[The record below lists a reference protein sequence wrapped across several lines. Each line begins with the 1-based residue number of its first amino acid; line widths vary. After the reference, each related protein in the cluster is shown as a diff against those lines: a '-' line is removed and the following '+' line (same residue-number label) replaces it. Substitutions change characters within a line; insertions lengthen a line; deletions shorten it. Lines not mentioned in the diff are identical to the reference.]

1 VLFKKKVS
9 RSVGGNLALLIVLLL
24 FGAFMLLPLLFTIMS
39 AFKPLDEIFIF
50 PPQFFVRR
58 PTLVNFIT
66 LSQIVDNFWVP
77 ISRYTFNSFFVTIAG
92 TAGQIIICSLAA
104 YPMARHSYVGKR
116 FVDGMIILSLLFTS
130 AVTALPMYVT
140 LSWLGMINTYWAVI
154 LPAWQISLGLY
165 LMKQFM
171 TMLPE
176 EMLEAARIDGAS
188 EWRIYARIVMPNI
201 KPAWLTVIVFSF
213 REIWN
218 SAVNTGIGTNII
230 YQENLRMLPS
240 LYNQILAGGEA
251 RMGAVYAFA
260 LMLLIPPIVMFI
272 IAQSSIME
280 TMSTS
285 GMK

>member
-1 VLFKKKVS
+1 MLFKKKVS